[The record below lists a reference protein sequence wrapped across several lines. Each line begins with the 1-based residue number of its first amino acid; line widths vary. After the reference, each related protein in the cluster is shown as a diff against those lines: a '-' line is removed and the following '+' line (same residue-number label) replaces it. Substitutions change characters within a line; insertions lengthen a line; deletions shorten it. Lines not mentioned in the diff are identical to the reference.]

1 MSTGAPDW
9 GGKAVTV
16 SAVEMSVGLRSAAR
30 LLVLRGR
37 EDVGLRRESVA
48 RDRPLDEHKPTTA
61 MDALDQINNDPLCLA
76 CEKESSTGRGVLLT
90 SHTCVL
96 ID

>member
-1 MSTGAPDW
+1 MM
-9 GGKAVTV
+9 V
-16 SAVEMSVGLRSAAR
+16 SHIELSVGLRSAAR

-37 EDVGLRRESVA
+37 ADLALRRESVA
-48 RDRPLDEHKPTTA
+48 RVTPFGDHALTTA
-61 MDALDQINNDPLCLA
+61 ADAMDRINRDPLCLA

-90 SHTCVL
+90 SHTCVV

>member
-1 MSTGAPDW
+1 MT
-9 GGKAVTV
+9 TV
-16 SAVEMSVGLRSAAR
+16 SGVEMSVGLRSAAR

-37 EDVGLRRESVA
+37 DDVGLRRESVA
-48 RDRPLDEHKPTTA
+48 RDRPVDGHELTTA
-61 MDALDQINNDPLCLA
+61 TAALDQINDDPLCLA

-90 SHTCVL
+90 SHTCVQ

>member
-1 MSTGAPDW
+1 M
-9 GGKAVTV
+9 TV
-16 SAVEMSVGLRSAAR
+16 SDVELSVGLRSAAR
-30 LLVLRGR
+30 LMVLRGR
-37 EDVGLRRESVA
+37 EDLALRRETMARVA
-48 RDRPLDEHKPTTA
+48 PFADNQLTTTA
-61 MDALDQINNDPLCLA
+61 DAMDCINRDPLCLA